1 LDDEAV
7 TLGGIDMPELQWN
20 VGWTLAALGVCW
32 LVLSCLVAFA
42 LGQIIKRGKA
52 KPEASVSDASEPRG
66 LYADVA
72 PSDDELADL
81 EASRA
86 ASGTRLKPVRFE
98 GEEEL
103 PSRRKVS

>member
-1 LDDEAV
+1 
-7 TLGGIDMPELQWN
+7 MPELQWN
-20 VGWTLAALGVCW
+20 MGWTLATLGAVW
-32 LVLSCLVAFA
+32 LVLSCVVAFA

-52 KPEASVSDASEPRG
+52 KPEATAVDASEPRG

-72 PSDDELADL
+72 PTDDELADL
-81 EASRA
+81 DASRA
-86 ASGTRLKPVRFE
+86 SSGTRLKPVRFE

>member
-1 LDDEAV
+1 MA
-7 TLGGIDMPELQWN
+7 ELQWN
-20 VGWTLAALGVCW
+20 LGWTLAALGAVW

-52 KPEASVSDASEPRG
+52 KAPVIPATDGEERG
-66 LYADVA
+66 IYADVA

-98 GEEEL
+98 GEEQ

>member
-1 LDDEAV
+1 MA
-7 TLGGIDMPELQWN
+7 ELQWN
-20 VGWTLAALGVCW
+20 LGWTLAALGAVW

-52 KPEASVSDASEPRG
+52 KTPAIPAADGEERG
-66 LYADVA
+66 IYADVA

-98 GEEEL
+98 GEEQ

>member
-1 LDDEAV
+1 
-7 TLGGIDMPELQWN
+7 MPELQWN

-52 KPEASVSDASEPRG
+52 KPEAAPTDASEPRG
-66 LYADVA
+66 IYADVA

>member
-1 LDDEAV
+1 MA
-7 TLGGIDMPELQWN
+7 ELQWN
-20 VGWTLAALGVCW
+20 LGWTLAALGAVW

-52 KPEASVSDASEPRG
+52 KPNVTPAADGEERG
-66 LYADVA
+66 IYADVA

-86 ASGTRLKPVRFE
+86 ASGTRLKPVRFD
-98 GEEEL
+98 GEEQ

>member
-1 LDDEAV
+1 MA
-7 TLGGIDMPELQWN
+7 ELHWN
-20 VGWTLAALGVCW
+20 LGWTLAALGAAW

-52 KPEASVSDASEPRG
+52 KPEAVQAQSQEEG
-66 LYADVA
+66 GIYADVA

-86 ASGTRLKPVRFE
+86 SSGTRLRPVRFA
-98 GEEEL
+98 GEDEL
-103 PSRRKVS
+103 PRRKVS